1 MTLVAHKTS
10 QSPKT
15 QVAKTLIDT
24 FKEPDRSIRKGYLNV
39 STINGLVFQLFL
51 VIRVDLWGILNA
63 MPKSPGFKVCCSKT
77 IWSEGGKSRCG
88 RHELL

>member
-24 FKEPDRSIRKGYLNV
+24 FKEPDRNIRKGCLNV
-39 STINGLVFQLFL
+39 STINGLMFQLFL
-51 VIRVDLWGILNA
+51 VIKVDLWGILNA
-63 MPKSPGFKVCCSKT
+63 SQSLQVLKCLLFKNNL
-77 IWSEGGKSRCG
+77 E
-88 RHELL
+88 